1 MDYTG
6 ERIEHQNCGTVY
18 QIRQGRL
25 TLIKLLNKI
34 KSSLVDFL
42 ALSKLKFSS
51 FSIIS
56 FFFFLALFKFFR
68 GEEIH
73 DFKIFIGGLA
83 YLKTSFV
90 AEITDHLS
98 LKSDIANFQP

>member
-1 MDYTG
+1 M
-6 ERIEHQNCGTVY
+6 
-18 QIRQGRL
+18 RQGRL

-42 ALSKLKFSS
+42 ALSKLKFSC

-56 FFFFLALFKFFR
+56 LFLAFFKFFR

-73 DFKIFIGGLA
+73 DFKILIDGLA

-90 AEITDHLS
+90 AEITDHFS

>member
-6 ERIEHQNCGTVY
+6 EGIAHQNCGTVY
-18 QIRQGRL
+18 QMRQGRL

-42 ALSKLKFSS
+42 ALSKLKFSC

-56 FFFFLALFKFFR
+56 FFLAFFKFFR

-73 DFKIFIGGLA
+73 DFKILIDGLA
-83 YLKTSFV
+83 YLKTSLG

>member
-1 MDYTG
+1 MTYTG
-6 ERIEHQNCGTVY
+6 EGIAQQNCGTVY
-18 QIRQGRL
+18 QMRQGRL

-42 ALSKLKFSS
+42 ALPKLKFSC

-56 FFFFLALFKFFR
+56 LFLAFFKFFR

-73 DFKIFIGGLA
+73 DFKILIDGLA

-98 LKSDIANFQP
+98 LESDIANFQP

>member
-6 ERIEHQNCGTVY
+6 ERIAHQNCGTVY
-18 QIRQGRL
+18 QMRQGRL
-25 TLIKLLNKI
+25 TLTKLLNKI
-34 KSSLVDFL
+34 KSSVEDFL
-42 ALSKLKFSS
+42 ALSKLKFSC

-56 FFFFLALFKFFR
+56 FFFLAFFKFFR
-68 GEEIH
+68 GGEIH
-73 DFKIFIGGLA
+73 DFKILIGGLD
-83 YLKTSFV
+83 YPKTSFV

>member
-1 MDYTG
+1 MTYTG
-6 ERIEHQNCGTVY
+6 EGIAHQNCGTVY
-18 QIRQGRL
+18 QMRQGRL

-42 ALSKLKFSS
+42 ALFH
-51 FSIIS
+51 
-56 FFFFLALFKFFR
+56 FFLAFFKFFR

-73 DFKIFIGGLA
+73 DFKILIDGLA